1 MKKQDFNQRLKAYSA
16 LSSGVLLASVAG
28 AQIVYTDVNP
38 DVTINSTNSHYDVDM
53 NNNSTP
59 DFRLLHVPIS
69 SVVNTTMYGIPI
81 TVNVNGDAIAVGAG
95 TNALVG
101 FTSTINSS
109 TVYVPAALALN
120 TPINATASWQTN
132 TASYGTQTLAVKVDI
147 TIPALGYSGTETGG
161 DWLGQTDKYLGVK
174 FSVGANTHYGWIRL
188 DVASDATSAVIKDF
202 AYDAT
207 ADAPILAGD
216 MITTS
221 VPELGEIVFWKQQ
234 NNISLN
240 FGDIEFQNAEISI
253 YNALGQVVKSEN
265 TSDKH
270 TNISTNDL
278 NSGLYIV
285 SVVIGNQKTSFKFI
299 K

>member
-28 AQIVYTDVNP
+28 AQIVYTDVSP

-132 TASYGTQTLAVKVDI
+132 TASYGTQTLAVKVDV
-147 TIPALGYSGTETGG
+147 TVSAVGYSGTETGG
-161 DWLGQTDKYLGVK
+161 DWLGETNKYLGVK
-174 FSVGANTHYGWIRL
+174 FSIGANTHYGWIRL
-188 DVASDATSAVIKDF
+188 DVALDATSAVIKDF

-207 ADAPILAGD
+207 PDAPILAGD

-221 VPELGEIVFWKQQ
+221 IPELGEILFWKQQ

-265 TSDKH
+265 TSEKS
-270 TNISTNDL
+270 TNISTDDL

-285 SVVIGNQKTSFKFI
+285 SVVIGNEKTSFKFI

>member
-28 AQIVYTDVNP
+28 AQIVYTDVSP
-38 DVTINSTNSHYDVDM
+38 DVTINSTNSHYDGDM

-59 DFRLLHVPIS
+59 DFRIMHQPINS
-69 SVVNTTMYGIPI
+69 TFTTVGGMPI
-81 TVNVNGDAIAVGAG
+81 TAYATGDAIVAIAGNNGIVGSTGSLYGITYYAPSVLNL
-95 TNALVG
+95 NAP
-101 FTSTINSS
+101 INS
-109 TVYVPAALALN
+109 
-120 TPINATASWQTN
+120 TANWQTN
-132 TASYGTQTLAVKVDI
+132 TASYGTHTLGADLFI
-147 TIPALGYSGTETGG
+147 ETAGG
-161 DWLGQTDKYLGVK
+161 FVTMSESIGNWLGETNKYLGVK
-174 FSVGANTHYGWIRL
+174 FSIGANTHYGWIRL
-188 DVASDATSAVIKDF
+188 DVALDATSAVIKDF

-207 ADAPILAGD
+207 PDAPILAGD

-221 VPELGEIVFWKQQ
+221 IPELGEILFWKQQ

-253 YNALGQVVKSEN
+253 YNTLGQVVKSEN
-265 TSDKH
+265 TSEKN
-270 TNISTNDL
+270 TNISTDDL

-285 SVVIGNQKTSFKFI
+285 SVVIGNEKTSFKFI